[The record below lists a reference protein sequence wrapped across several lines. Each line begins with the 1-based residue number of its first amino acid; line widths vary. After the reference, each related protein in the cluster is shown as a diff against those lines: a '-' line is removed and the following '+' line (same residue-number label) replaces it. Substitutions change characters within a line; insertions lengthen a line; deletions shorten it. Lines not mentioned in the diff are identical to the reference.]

1 MWEPQWPAL
10 RERFRVLR
18 CDLRGFGG
26 SPVGTRPYSHVHDLA
41 ELLDHVGVR
50 APAVVAASYG
60 GKVAV
65 DLALARPERV
75 RGLVLASPALAD
87 HDWSP
92 RAESF
97 FAEEEAALGR
107 GDLDAAVELN
117 AHTWGL
123 GAEVLP
129 MVRRALELQQ
139 AGSVDEVEPPAARLD
154 RLAAPT
160 LALAGERDLPDFP
173 AIARRIAAEAPA
185 ARAEI
190 VPGAGHLLSL
200 DRPEEFLRAVLGFLD
215 A

>member
-26 SPVGTRPYSHVHDLA
+26 SPVGPRPYSHVDDLV
-41 ELLDHVGVR
+41 ELLDHVGAR
-50 APAVVAASYG
+50 EPAVVAASYG
-60 GKVAV
+60 GKVAI
-65 DLALARPERV
+65 DLALAQPERV
-75 RGLVLASPALAD
+75 RGLVLASPALGD

-92 RAESF
+92 RAQSF

-117 AHTWGL
+117 ARTWGL
-123 GAEVLP
+123 EAEVLP

-139 AGSVDEVEPPAARLD
+139 AALDEIEPPPARLE

-190 VPGAGHLLSL
+190 VPGAGHLLNL
-200 DRPEEFLRAVLGFLD
+200 DRPDEFLRAVLGFLD
-215 A
+215 T